1 MFTVWKLQLES
12 INCCCPGGD
21 VTMPSVIKTKAK
33 ANGNTVIWY
42 RKLYQDKSILFVYFR
57 MYF

>member
-1 MFTVWKLQLES
+1 MES
-12 INCCCPGGD
+12 INCCCPGGA